1 MDLEEAMGVFQDTI
15 VQIGM
20 GMAMDNFMEAMSPG
34 GTLYEQIMAGAIAG
48 GKLWYGMYK
57 PKRYKRLGTLTDR
70 GNIMI
75 NVGEPEID
83 GTNIVASVSV
93 QNISPHAMYAEGFMM
108 VNGEYRRGGDLMGMV
123 PSSVTTHWDAPRD
136 VLEKIVAQ
144 AAEIA
149 FG

>member
-1 MDLEEAMGVFQDTI
+1 MNWEEALGVFQDTI

-20 GMAMDNFMEAMSPG
+20 NMAKDNFMEAMSPG
-34 GTLYEQIMAGAIAG
+34 GKLYEQIMAGAIAG
-48 GKLWYGMYK
+48 GHLWYGMYK
-57 PKRYKRLGTLTDR
+57 PKRYKRLGTLSDR

-75 NVGEPEID
+75 DVSEPEIE
-83 GTNIVASVSV
+83 GTNIVASVNV
-93 QNISPHAMYAEGFMM
+93 QNISPHAGYAEGFMM

-123 PSSVTTHWDAPRD
+123 PSVVTTRWDAPRD

-144 AAEIA
+144 AAEIV